1 MWLLPVLLTVTQ
13 APTLV
18 SGTEITRS
26 RTISRGDY
34 SIPSGGEKA
43 ALVIRGNNI
52 TVDCNQAIFRGTSAT
67 TEPDQRTGVGI
78 EVVGNNVTLKNA
90 IVRGYKVGI
99 IARNA
104 PGLRLIN
111 CDVSYNWKPR
121 LLSTP
126 EKEDESD
133 WMSYHQNEKDEWLRY
148 GAGIYLRG
156 VAGFEVKGCR
166 ANGGGCGLMLTR
178 CEKGLVWNND
188 FSYLSAIGVGMYRSS
203 DNRIMHN
210 RIDYCLRG
218 FSYGVYNRGQDSAGI
233 LIYEQSNR
241 NTFAYNSVTHGG
253 DGFFL
258 WAGQST
264 MDSGKGGCNDN
275 LVYANDFSHAPTN
288 GIEATFSR
296 NRFINN
302 LVLECW
308 HGVWGGYSYDTK
320 IIGNVF
326 GYNTEGIAIE
336 HGQKNEIAGNIFY
349 RDDTAIHL
357 WANAGAPDPNWGY
370 PKTRDTK
377 SHGYQIADN
386 QFFGSATVALN
397 ITRTADVWLDTNRFD
412 GANRVLKLGDDVTGI
427 TGIMNSVAFVGSP
440 DDIRDGRAAS
450 KAGLSSDEMATLSA
464 SLNPVENLV
473 PHASISALSS
483 PKTSTD
489 DAEYFGRFKQRAVA
503 WNPWETPA
511 ILRKKGT
518 ESDLRQASLIQL
530 DDKDWV
536 APLKGGMNPFLPTSA
551 KRGWRTMFVDEWGPV
566 GTQSPKIVRLQ
577 DVTRSGLDSMD
588 GVQYQRFTVQGPTGK
603 FRIVST
609 TGLRIV
615 DLPAGQSGSVPG
627 QFTAVG
633 SRNQAGRVEVQLEFT
648 GTRTTD
654 YRGITA
660 PAGKP
665 VAFGWSEFRSPIT
678 WDVSFYK
685 WDETLNAS
693 DPQRHP
699 TDPFRDAPVK
709 RMEVAALDFASSG
722 AFFDGGPTNHF
733 ATLAEGSVTLPD
745 GKFELNITSDDGI
758 RFYVDGLKVLD
769 EWHYQGPTSY
779 KIPIGPG
786 THKLR
791 VEHFEIDGYA
801 ALKVSVKQK

>member
-1 MWLLPVLLTVTQ
+1 MWLLPLALPLQ
-13 APTLV
+13 SAASLV
-18 SGTEITRS
+18 SGSQLTRTQ
-26 RTISRGDY
+26 TIARGEYALASLGDK
-34 SIPSGGEKA
+34 P
-43 ALVIRGNNI
+43 ALVIKGNNI
-52 TVDCNQAIFRGTSAT
+52 TVDCNRAIFRGTPAT
-67 TEPDQRTGVGI
+67 AEPDQRVGI
-78 EVVGNNVTLKNA
+78 GIEIIGQNVTVKNA
-90 IVRGYKVGI
+90 IIRGYKVGI

-126 EKEDESD
+126 EKEDEAD
-133 WMSYHQNEKDEWLRY
+133 WMSFHKNEKDEWLRY

-156 VAGFEVKGCR
+156 VTGFEIKGCR
-166 ANGGGCGLMLTR
+166 ANGGGCGLMLTQ

-241 NTFAYNSVTHGG
+241 NAFAYNSVTHGG

-258 WAGQST
+258 WAGQTT
-264 MDSGKGGCNDN
+264 MDTGKGGCNDN

-326 GYNTEGIAIE
+326 GYNTDGVAIE
-336 HGQKNEIAGNIFY
+336 HGQKNEIAGNVFY

-357 WANAGAPDPNWGY
+357 WANAGSPDPNWGY
-370 PKTRDTK
+370 PKQRNTK

-386 QFFGSATVALN
+386 QFLGSAVSALN
-397 ITRTADVWLDTNRFD
+397 ITRTADVWLDTNNFD
-412 GANRVLKLGDDVTGI
+412 GPNRLLIVGAEVAGVH
-427 TGIMNSVAFVGSP
+427 GIMNSVSFIGSL
-440 DDIRDGRAAS
+440 DDVRDGRAA
-450 KAGLSSDEMATLSA
+450 KIAGLTADEAALLSA
-464 SLNPVENLV
+464 SYKAKSAVTSNGSV
-473 PHASISALSS
+473 SALSRGETPDS
-483 PKTSTD
+483 
-489 DAEYFGRFKQRAVA
+489 EYFGRFRQAAVA

-511 ILRKKGT
+511 ILRKKSM

-536 APLKGGMNPFLPTSA
+536 APLKGGMNPFLPPSA

-566 GTQSPKIVRLQ
+566 GTQSPKIVRVQ
-577 DVTRSGLDSMD
+577 DLAHSGLDSMD
-588 GVQYQRFTVQGPTGK
+588 GVQHVRFSLQGPPGK
-603 FRIVST
+603 FRVVST
-609 TGLRIV
+609 KGLRVVGLPDGKVPGYLSAIV
-615 DLPAGQSGSVPG
+615 RRDQSGE
-627 QFTAVG
+627 VG
-633 SRNQAGRVEVQLEFT
+633 IQLEFV
-648 GTRTTD
+648 GAASTD
-654 YRGITA
+654 YRGITTL
-660 PAGKP
+660 AGKP
-665 VAFGWSEFRSPIT
+665 VSFGWSEFRSPIT
-678 WDVSFYK
+678 WNVSFYK
-685 WDETLNAS
+685 WEEALNAI

-699 TDPFRDAPVK
+699 SNPFRDAPVYK
-709 RMEVAALDFASSG
+709 TEVSTLDYATGGSFYE
-722 AFFDGGPTNHF
+722 GGPANHF
-733 ATLAEGSVTLPD
+733 ATVAEGNVTLPE
-745 GKFELNITSDDGI
+745 GQFELNITADDGV
-758 RFYVDGLKVLD
+758 RFYIDGVKVLD

-779 KIPIGPG
+779 IIPIGAG